1 VFLMWDEGSYG
12 SPQPNVVVSPTT
24 SEVVSSATMNNLAA
38 LRTTEDLLGLAT
50 HLGCAS
56 GTAPGGGSCP
66 AGSTLDLR
74 SVFHL

>member
-1 VFLMWDEGSYG
+1 
-12 SPQPNVVVSPTT
+12 
-24 SEVVSSATMNNLAA
+24 MNNLAA